1 MSLETRTRCRCDEN
15 ITDQVWPSA
24 WPVTRGGRGN
34 QLCMKCNYLDS
45 VLTNRYNYIVKLIC
59 HPQPTI
65 PAYIIQN
72 TFSTLYIYSL
82 PQINWPVGFWLL
94 EALKFDLLI
103 NVGEFLKNQEI
114 LYLIGSE
121 IFQFGPRRAE
131 QFTFKDFNLNF
142 KIWPKCRF
150 YQNVPHKNKLSFGGT

>member
-1 MSLETRTRCRCDEN
+1 M
-15 ITDQVWPSA
+15 IA
-24 WPVTRGGRGN
+24 
-34 QLCMKCNYLDS
+34 
-45 VLTNRYNYIVKLIC
+45 LI
-59 HPQPTI
+59 
-65 PAYIIQN
+65 Y
-72 TFSTLYIYSL
+72 YSL

-103 NVGEFLKNQEI
+103 NVGEFKNNQEV

-142 KIWPKCRF
+142 KI
-150 YQNVPHKNKLSFGGT
+150 